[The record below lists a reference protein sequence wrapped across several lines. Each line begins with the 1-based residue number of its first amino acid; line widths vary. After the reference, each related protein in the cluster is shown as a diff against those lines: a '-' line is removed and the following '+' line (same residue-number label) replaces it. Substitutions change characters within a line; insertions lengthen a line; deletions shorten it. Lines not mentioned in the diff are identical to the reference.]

1 MIYKTDRRGGKC
13 AESVMLPAVCGAC
26 LKSLWSETHR
36 AIGIDLHP
44 AKPISRS
51 CALSGGLGLLSFG

>member
-13 AESVMLPAVCGAC
+13 AESVMPPALCDVC
-26 LKSLWSETHR
+26 LKRLRSETHR

-44 AKPISRS
+44 AKPISRN